1 MSDRPVPDH
10 RAWNTWDAVYP
21 AELVHL
27 PTGVHV
33 GLAAYSDATGTFTRL
48 PPGHR
53 NGVTL
58 GPRTV
63 DATDIAID
71 IEHAGTKIAVRL
83 SKDDNDVLKIGWKT
97 LAFGEWGLRFWLL
110 VCLWRDEHAHDG
122 EHVWSYDPDSTEM
135 ALWTG
140 HGDIVVRGPHFP
152 LMATF
157 HRSFDDLK
165 QEYEEKG
172 YFYLASRGTNGPLG
186 VLRYNLEEMAE
197 FEVALTHAPTRKE
210 ASAKLTKALQVSQP
224 LPMAAHHTGQFA
236 GALDAV
242 RDCVAWNTVWDR
254 HNGRPYTS
262 LSRNWVAQ
270 KFGGWGVWLND
281 VVYHGMMGSL
291 FDADLGHENQKA
303 VFDGVAEAGN
313 LPCLLTGND
322 SWIDRSQPPV
332 VGFTTWC
339 HYLRTGDRR
348 FLEDAWPVLKSNHDW
363 WWRERDGNKNGL
375 LEFGTS
381 PVGTGLY
388 RGTKLAA
395 KDESMMD
402 NSPIHDEARLMEDV
416 HTLDCEDVALNSF
429 VALDG
434 EILAHIARALG
445 HLDESDRLERLTTGL
460 KERIRDQLWDDDR
473 QVFANRL
480 WSGKFTD
487 SIAPT
492 SFFPLV
498 CGAATTEQAEKM
510 VDGWLMNP
518 DAFYGDHMLPA
529 VTRDDPAFHD
539 NVYWRGRIWPP
550 LNFLT
555 YYGLRRYGLDDAA
568 REVAESSY
576 RIFMENWERARICGE
591 NFNGTSGQADDQPD
605 TDLFYTWGALMAYVA
620 TAELSDV
627 NPWQGWTVTRRDGET
642 YRLGPMLTPAGDATV
657 EATGDTLAVTTE
669 NGLTLTTNMTGRL
682 NHLHLTATDCS
693 VFIPAGSGDRWVEI
707 TVAGDKRAANATLG
721 GDTLAYDP
729 AEGRIILPVTE
740 SIQRLDIVFN
750 AA

>member
-1 MSDRPVPDH
+1 MSARSIPAG
-10 RAWNTWDAVYP
+10 RIWNTWDPVYP
-21 AELVHL
+21 AELVHHASG
-27 PTGVHV
+27 THV
-33 GLAAYSDATGTFTRL
+33 ALAAYSDATGTFTRF

-58 GPRTV
+58 GPRSI
-63 DATDIAID
+63 DAGNISLDL
-71 IEHAGTKIAVRL
+71 EHAGTKIAVDITR
-83 SKDDNDVLKIGWKT
+83 DDDDVLKFHWRT
-97 LAFGEWGLRFWLL
+97 EAFGEWGLRFWLMI
-110 VCLWRDEHAHDG
+110 CLWRDEHSHGDHA
-122 EHVWSYDPDSTEM
+122 WSYDPDSTEM
-135 ALWTG
+135 SIWTG
-140 HGDIVVRGPHFP
+140 DGDVVVRGPRFP

-157 HRSFDDLK
+157 HDTLAHLK

-172 YFYLASRGTNGPLG
+172 YFYLASRGTSGPIG

-197 FEVALTHAPTRKE
+197 FQVALTWAPTAKE
-210 ASAKLTKALQVSQP
+210 ASAKVQHAL
-224 LPMAAHHTGQFA
+224 AAPSPPAIPRLHDGQYA

-254 HNGRPYTS
+254 HNQRPYTS

-281 VVYHGMMGSL
+281 VVYHGLMGGL
-291 FDADLGHENQKA
+291 FDADLGHENQNA
-303 VFDGVAEAGN
+303 VFDGVTEAGN

-322 SWIDRSQPPV
+322 AWVDRSQPPV

-363 WWRERDGNKNGL
+363 WWRMRDGNRNGL

-402 NSPIHDEARLMEDV
+402 NSPIHDEARLMEEV
-416 HTLDCEDVALNSF
+416 HTLDCEDVGLNSF

-434 EILAHIARALG
+434 EILAHVARALG
-445 HLDESDRLERLTTGL
+445 HLDEADKIDRQTNAL
-460 KERIRDQLWDDDR
+460 KARIRDQLWDDAR
-473 QVFANRL
+473 GVFANRL

-498 CGAATTEQAEKM
+498 CGAATAEQAEAM
-510 VDGWLMNP
+510 VENWLKNP
-518 DAFYGDHMLPA
+518 DAFYGEHMLPA
-529 VTRDDPAFHD
+529 VTRNDPAFGD

-568 REVAESSY
+568 SLVADSSY
-576 RIFMENWERARICGE
+576 RIFMANWERARICGE
-591 NFNGTSGQADDQPD
+591 NFNGTTGQADDQPD

-620 TAELSDV
+620 AAELSDI
-627 NPWQGWTVTRRDGET
+627 NPWQGWTVTRRPGET
-642 YRLGPMLTPAGDATV
+642 FRLGPLLTPAGEAVITAEGEMLTV
-657 EATGDTLAVTTE
+657 EAD
-669 NGLTLTTNMTGRL
+669 NGLALKTNITGRL
-682 NHLHLTATDCS
+682 AHLWPTPERCAT
-693 VFIPAGSGDRWVEI
+693 VIPPSDAECWLEVTIDGR
-707 TVAGDKRAANATLG
+707 TKAAQATLDG
-721 GDTLAYDP
+721 KPLAYDAATGRVVLP
-729 AEGRIILPVTE
+729 ASDAP
-740 SIQRLDIVFN
+740 QRLDITFDK
-750 AA
+750 A